1 MNFLRL
7 IRYQNLLM
15 LAFMQLIFRY
25 GFLQWYNVPL
35 ALNHWQY
42 ALLVLA
48 TVAIAAAG
56 YLINNIVDRDTD
68 EENKPEKVIVGK
80 RISEAQAY
88 NYYFILN
95 AIGILAGGY
104 LSFAIGKWSFAMI
117 FISIIMVLY
126 MYATSF
132 KQNLLVGN
140 IIVAILLSVSV
151 LIIGIFDMYPVVDL
165 NNRGTM
171 GSIYGVMI
179 DYAIFAFIVNF
190 LREIVKDLEDVNG
203 DYNQGMNTLPISLG
217 VGRTSILVFWLSI
230 IPIGLL
236 AFYINEYF
244 ISSDLWI
251 ITGYTVAL
259 VVAPL
264 IYFMIKMFSAK
275 TQKDFH
281 HLANVLKIVLFF
293 GILSVGVL
301 TYNLKLHA

>member
-1 MNFLRL
+1 
-7 IRYQNLLM
+7 
-15 LAFMQLIFRY
+15 
-25 GFLQWYNVPL
+25 
-35 ALNHWQY
+35 
-42 ALLVLA
+42 
-48 TVAIAAAG
+48 
-56 YLINNIVDRDTD
+56 
-68 EENKPEKVIVGK
+68 
-80 RISEAQAY
+80 
-88 NYYFILN
+88 
-95 AIGILAGGY
+95 
-104 LSFAIGKWSFAMI
+104 
-117 FISIIMVLY
+117 
-126 MYATSF
+126 
-132 KQNLLVGN
+132 
-140 IIVAILLSVSV
+140 
-151 LIIGIFDMYPVVDL
+151 
-165 NNRGTM
+165 
-171 GSIYGVMI
+171 MI